1 MKEKTKEV
9 HSLAGVDS
17 HMDPARELNLVRH
30 ALDKSAIVAMTDRRG
45 NIIHVND
52 KFCEISQYSR
62 EELIGK
68 NHRVINSGYHG
79 HEFFVQMWKTISS
92 GKVWEGEIRN
102 RAKDGSIYWVN
113 TTIVPFAEESGQIYQ
128 YVSIRYEITQR
139 KQAEEQLRVYADQ
152 LELKNQELATSV
164 KIVVDREAQILM
176 QDRLAS
182 VGLLASSLA
191 HEIGTP
197 LGVIRGRAEYLEMKL
212 RDNPEAIKTASVIIS
227 QIDRVSK
234 LIRSL
239 LNLARGDNARHI
251 ENVSPREILSELN
264 DLIGHDFR
272 KLGVEWSLDISPEA
286 KVRAEFGALHQV
298 FLNLLVNSLHAI
310 ETASKNG
317 RQENFMKITCE
328 DRNDFWAIVLA
339 DSGCGISEKN
349 LKRLFQP
356 FFTTKDIGK
365 GTGLGLAT
373 SYRIV
378 ESWGGKIEV
387 ASSEQK
393 GSTFTVLLPKA

>member
-1 MKEKTKEV
+1 MAQT
-9 HSLAGVDS
+9 LAE
-17 HMDPARELNLVRH
+17 ANRELGLIKE
-30 ALDKSAIVAMTDRRG
+30 ALDRSAIVAITDQTG
-45 NIIHVND
+45 KIIHVND
-52 KFCEISQYSR
+52 KFCEISKYSR
-62 EELIGK
+62 EELLGQ
-68 NHRVINSGYHG
+68 NHRIINSGYHN
-79 HEFFVQMWKTISS
+79 HEFFVQLWRTIAS
-92 GKVWEGEIRN
+92 GKVWEGEVRN
-102 RAKDGSIYWVN
+102 RAKDGTFYWVN
-113 TTIVPFAEESGQIYQ
+113 TTIVPFLNEAGKPYQ

-139 KQAEEQLRVYADQ
+139 KEAEEQLRVYADQ
-152 LELKNQELATSV
+152 LERSNQELAKSIQT
-164 KIVVDREAQILM
+164 VVDREAQILM

-197 LGVIRGRAEYLEMKL
+197 LGVIRGRAEYLEMKSQG
-212 RDNPEAIKTASVIIS
+212 DTEAKKTAAVIIS

-239 LNLARGDNARHI
+239 LNLARGDKLDKVEAVGPKQI
-251 ENVSPREILSELN
+251 CAEITELM
-264 DLIGHDFR
+264 GHEFR
-272 KLGVEWSLDISPEA
+272 KGEIRMECDISDD
-286 KVRAEFGALHQV
+286 VRVKAESGPLHQV

-310 ETASKNG
+310 DAAKALG
-317 RQENFMKITCE
+317 RREDHRVRVLAE
-328 DRNDFWAIVLA
+328 DRGGQWLILFQ

-349 LKRLFQP
+349 LKQLFQP

-387 ASSEQK
+387 ESEE
-393 GSTFTVLLPKA
+393 GRGTEFRIWLNKA